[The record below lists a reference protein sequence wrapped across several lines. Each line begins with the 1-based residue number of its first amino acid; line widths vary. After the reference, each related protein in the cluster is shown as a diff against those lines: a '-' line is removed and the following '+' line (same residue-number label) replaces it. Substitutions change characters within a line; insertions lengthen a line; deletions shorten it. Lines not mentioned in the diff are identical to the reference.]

1 MQKFIVEY
9 LRPWKLSTLA
19 IGLGL
24 LLIGAEYEQAPD
36 WDYPISFIMASLTY
50 LTAPWAV
57 QVLRS
62 QRWRW
67 LPLALFWYYF
77 TVDGSYWLYWSNVKP
92 EALEMREANFLTS
105 SCLYWLCG
113 FIWLH
118 DGPLKTLVSRQ
129 TSDATRPA
137 EQLSIRTITSR
148 LAITIILCG
157 AAYFFYSAAT
167 GTQRVKQL
175 CREITPGMTVDRLND
190 FAAEHGLGPRKNL
203 NAQTKL
209 AYLAETRT
217 MGRHACRV
225 ELAEGKVKNVT
236 YNYAD

>member
-57 QVLRS
+57 QFCVNAGAYS
-62 QRWRW
+62 RWRCSGTTTGRW
-67 LPLALFWYYF
+67 QLLAVL
-77 TVDGSYWLYWSNVKP
+77 VKRQP

-129 TSDATRPA
+129 TGDATRPA
-137 EQLSIRTITSR
+137 EITKHPHNRKPVSNHRHRVWSR
-148 LAITIILCG
+148 V
-157 AAYFFYSAAT
+157 FFLLGRNRHTTGEAVVPRNHTGNDVGPAKTTSPQNTVSARWKT
-167 GTQRVKQL
+167 
-175 CREITPGMTVDRLND
+175 
-190 FAAEHGLGPRKNL
+190 
-203 NAQTKL
+203 
-209 AYLAETRT
+209 
-217 MGRHACRV
+217 
-225 ELAEGKVKNVT
+225 
-236 YNYAD
+236 